1 MEITLFYEYFEHI
14 LFLSHKHVVKV
25 VKLLELTNARFQY
38 NGVLIYIIW
47 SPFSFWLC
55 VAQES

>member
-1 MEITLFYEYFEHI
+1 MEITLLYEYFEQ
-14 LFLSHKHVVKV
+14 HVVKV

>member
-1 MEITLFYEYFEHI
+1 MEITLLYEYFEHI
-14 LFLSHKHVVKV
+14 LLHVVKV